1 MINISKFFNTDGD
14 NPDNSDIS
22 SSSRDEQIRE
32 LPLLPLRDMVL
43 FPHTVSPVFVGRTK
57 SISALAH
64 AMGRDK
70 RIFLVTQSSPDIIK
84 PKITDIYHT
93 GTEASISQILRLP
106 DGTVKILV
114 EGIRRGKVRSIH
126 DNDLDGYISVKFLP
140 FIEIPMD
147 ESQAEASIR
156 TVSEAFH
163 NYAKQSGN
171 IPKNLLQNLRA
182 LAADPSQFADTISAQ
197 MPFKLSDKQ
206 TLLDTASL
214 EDRFV
219 LILKLIE
226 QEIEVFAMSQKIK
239 DRVKDQMEKLQ
250 KKHYLNEQMRAIR
263 KEMGEEPE
271 PQQEFKLLESQVKRK
286 KLPKEAL
293 AVVRQELEKFKKMSP
308 MSSEATVVRNY
319 IEWILALPWYKKSRS
334 KIDIAEAEST
344 LNQDHYGLDKPKE
357 RILEY
362 LAVQMLVK
370 KIRGPILCLVGP
382 PGVGKT
388 SLARSVARAM
398 GRSFARISLGGVRD
412 EAEIRGHRRT
422 YIGAMPGKIIQT
434 LKKTGFNNPVF
445 CLDEIDK
452 MSTDFRGDPS
462 SALLEV
468 LDPEQNQTFNDHYL
482 DIEYDLSDI
491 LFITTA
497 NTLHDIPAPLRDRM
511 EIIQIP
517 GYTENEKE
525 QIAHGFLIPK
535 QVEMNGLGFLISKDN
550 GQTPLFSN
558 DAVLSI
564 IRKYTREAG
573 VRNLEREISSVLRK
587 VAKKIVQTKDIDNIN
602 GELKAETITSETLNE
617 YLGKPRFRNGVL
629 EKEDRIGIVNG
640 LAWTQAGGELL
651 IIESVTMPGK
661 GNVSVTG
668 KLGEVMKESASAA
681 MSYVRSR
688 SNALGIRK
696 DFYKDLD
703 IHIHVP
709 EGAIPKDGPS
719 AGISMCTALVSV
731 LTERPVKRET
741 AMTGEITLR
750 GRVLPI
756 GGLKEKLI
764 AAHASGIKTVIISKE
779 NEKDLSEIPAS
790 IQEELEIFL
799 VEDMEEVLAKALLE
813 KQEKPLAKEELFV
826 ETAETEVAY
835 EESDCMDSNNCIS
848 RSLSDKNCVSE
859 HI

>member
-1 MINISKFFNTDGD
+1 MINIPKFFNSDSY
-14 NPDNSDIS
+14 NQDNSDS
-22 SSSRDEQIRE
+22 SQNSSNSREEEIRE

-43 FPHTVSPVFVGRTK
+43 FPHTASHVFVGRTK
-57 SISALAH
+57 SINALAQ

-70 RIFLVTQSSPDIIK
+70 RIFLVTQNSPDIIK
-84 PKITDIYHT
+84 PKINELYQT
-93 GTEASISQILRLP
+93 GTEASISQIVRLP

-114 EGIRRGKVRSIH
+114 EGISRGRVLSIH
-126 DNDLDGYISVKFLP
+126 DRDVAGYIAVRFLP
-140 FIEIPMD
+140 LIDIEM
-147 ESQAEASIR
+147 EQSQTEAAIR
-156 TVSEAFH
+156 TVTEAFN
-163 NYAKQSGN
+163 NYAKESGA
-171 IPKNLLQNLRA
+171 IQKNLLQNLKI
-182 LAADPSQFADTISAQ
+182 LAAEPSHFADIIASQ

-206 TLLDTASL
+206 RLLDTDSL
-214 EDRFV
+214 EERF
-219 LILKLIE
+219 LLLLKLIQ

-239 DRVKDQMEKLQ
+239 GRVKEQIEKLN
-250 KKHYLNEQMRAIR
+250 KKHYLNEQIRAIR

-286 KLPKEAL
+286 KLPKEAF
-293 AVVRQELEKFKKMSP
+293 VVIRQELEKFKKMSP
-308 MSSEATVVRNY
+308 MSSEATVVRTY
-319 IEWILALPWYKKSRS
+319 IEWILALPWYKKSRA
-334 KIDIAEAEST
+334 KIDIGEAEDI
-344 LNQDHYGLDKPKE
+344 LNKDHYGLDKPKE

-388 SLARSVARAM
+388 SLARSVAKAM

-434 LKKTGFNNPVF
+434 LKKTGYTNPVF

-482 DIEYDLSDI
+482 DIAYDLSDI

-497 NTLHDIPAPLRDRM
+497 NTLHDIPAPLQDRM
-511 EIIQIP
+511 EIIRIP

-535 QVEMNGLGFLISKDN
+535 QIELNGLSDRAITFSK
-550 GQTPLFSN
+550 
-558 DAVLSI
+558 DAVLEI

-587 VAKKIVQTKDIDNIN
+587 VAKKIVQTSSNVVDKEEDSVN
-602 GELKAETITSETLNE
+602 TITSDSLLE
-617 YLGKPRFRNGVL
+617 YLGKPRFRHGVL
-629 EKEDRIGIVNG
+629 EKEDRVGIVNG

-651 IIESVTMPGK
+651 IIETVTMPGK
-661 GNVSVTG
+661 GAVSVTG

-688 SNALGIRK
+688 SLALGIRE

-719 AGISMCTALVSV
+719 AGIAICTALVSV
-731 LTERPVKRET
+731 LTDRPVKRET

-750 GRVLPI
+750 GRVIPI

-764 AAHASGIKTVIISKE
+764 AAHASGIKTVIISKD
-779 NEKDLSEIPAS
+779 NEKDLSDIPIS
-790 IQEELEIFL
+790 IQDELNIVL
-799 VEDMEEVLAKALLE
+799 VEEMEEVLKMALSPTVNGQL
-813 KQEKPLAKEELFV
+813 
-826 ETAETEVAY
+826 
-835 EESDCMDSNNCIS
+835 N
-848 RSLSDKNCVSE
+848 
-859 HI
+859 